1 MNPFKIDSPTCIS
14 FSGGRTSAYM
24 LWLVLQENDGLPADA
39 IVCFCNTGKEDESTL
54 QFVHDCET
62 HWGVDIHWLEYQSA
76 DPKFKRVT
84 FETASRNGEPFD
96 ELTTKRSYLPN
107 PVARFCTS
115 ELKVLTID
123 RYLKSLGIED
133 FDTMVGIRADEPR
146 RAAKMRSNK
155 LTPLLDGQV
164 YQEDVQSFWRNHA
177 FDLGIRFADGVTAL
191 GNCDLCFL
199 KGPKQIMSLI
209 ATKPERAVWWAQ
221 QEEKIGGTFRNDRPS
236 YRQMM
241 KFSNEQTN
249 LFGDEE
255 TIACFCGD

>member
-1 MNPFKIDSPTCIS
+1 
-14 FSGGRTSAYM
+14 
-24 LWLVLQENDGLPADA
+24 
-39 IVCFCNTGKEDESTL
+39 
-54 QFVHDCET
+54 
-62 HWGVDIHWLEYQSA
+62 
-76 DPKFKRVT
+76 
-84 FETASRNGEPFD
+84 
-96 ELTTKRSYLPN
+96 
-107 PVARFCTS
+107 
-115 ELKVLTID
+115 
-123 RYLKSLGIED
+123 
-133 FDTMVGIRADEPR
+133 MVGIRADEPR

-164 YQEDVQSFWRNHA
+164 YQEDVQSFWRNHN

-209 ATKPERAVWWAQ
+209 ATKPERALWWAQ

-241 KFSNEQTN
+241 KFSKEQAN
-249 LFGDEE
+249 LFDDEE